1 MEAASGWWPR
11 PGVRCHPQR
20 HRGTSTCGLDAK
32 LRFRS
37 PCFRN
42 RRDPLNHES
51 DFGTASSARAAHPLP
66 YFLMIAFRA
75 MNTDVTVLAPEAS
88 TASEAHIA
96 EQVQQVFAES
106 ERIFSRF
113 QANSELSR
121 LNQAG
126 GPVTVSANCNA
137 AFTVGYATPRRAS
150 EKLTSHW

>member
-1 MEAASGWWPR
+1 
-11 PGVRCHPQR
+11 
-20 HRGTSTCGLDAK
+20 
-32 LRFRS
+32 
-37 PCFRN
+37 
-42 RRDPLNHES
+42 
-51 DFGTASSARAAHPLP
+51 
-66 YFLMIAFRA
+66 MIAFRA